1 MKRVH
6 QQTLQALSLCGLILC
21 GGQAFGQYRPQ
32 QRQGASPF
40 GAKTPFRTIFTQA
53 WTMTLQDPF
62 DRAKLIEIGQ
72 VTDKKN
78 INLLMLIGGKEVSD
92 YKRSLLVTHWAGGQ
106 FVVDET
112 KDFPGTT
119 VDALLVGK
127 FRQDTAPVPDA
138 PPTAPAVTPDG
149 KPAKAP
155 PKKKPAPP
163 SNTQQIVTTEGVY
176 TWRAGHLT
184 RLFTAPPNTRL
195 AMMMDGSPDVVVSGQ
210 GNTAQG
216 FLMGEA
222 QADPFNGNPPTAGE
236 GYVRFGVGAQD
247 YEGSTDLKMELGVRF
262 VQSYWNGRNH
272 WMIGIAHATANPNAP
287 NAKPADRIVVLTPK
301 AGKSDLDF
309 WAVKPADM
317 EESWRSDP
325 FQGRILDVRIGD
337 PRNDGK
343 ESLLVLTSEKDDKER
358 HLYCF
363 RPQQVIANGVGQ

>member
-6 QQTLQALSLCGLILC
+6 QQMAQALSLCGLILC

-32 QRQGASPF
+32 QRQQGVGAF
-40 GAKTPFRTIFTQA
+40 GGKMPFRTVFTQA
-53 WTMTLQDPF
+53 WNMTLQDPF
-62 DRAKLIEIGQ
+62 DRAKLIEVGQ

-78 INLLMLIGGKEVSD
+78 VNLLLLLGGKEVSD

-106 FVVDET
+106 FVIDET

-127 FRQDTAPVPDA
+127 FRQDSAPLPDPATAA
-138 PPTAPAVTPDG
+138 PTTTPDG
-149 KPAKAP
+149 KQVKAP

-163 SNTQQIVTTEGVY
+163 ATNQQIVTTEGVY

-195 AMMMDGSPDVVVSGQ
+195 AMMMDGSPDLVVGGQ
-210 GNTAQG
+210 GNTAQAYV
-216 FLMGEA
+216 MGET
-222 QADPFNGNPPTAGE
+222 QTDLFSGNPPTAGE
-236 GYVRFGVGAQD
+236 GYVRFGVGAQE
-247 YEGSTDLKMELGVRF
+247 YEGSDELKMALGVRF
-262 VQSYWNGRNH
+262 VQSYWNGRSH
-272 WMIGIAHATANPNAP
+272 WLIGIAHSAP
-287 NAKPADRIVVLTPK
+287 NPSAVNNKPTDRLVVMTPRNGKADV
-301 AGKSDLDF
+301 DF
-309 WAVKPADM
+309 WAMKPTDL
-317 EESWRSDP
+317 EESWRSEP

-337 PRNDGK
+337 PRSDGK

-363 RPQQVIANGVGQ
+363 RPQQILVNQP